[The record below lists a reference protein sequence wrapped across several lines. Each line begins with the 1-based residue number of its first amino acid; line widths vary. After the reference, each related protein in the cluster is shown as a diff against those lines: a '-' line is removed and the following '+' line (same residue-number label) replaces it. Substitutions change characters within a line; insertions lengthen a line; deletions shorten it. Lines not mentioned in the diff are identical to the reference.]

1 MTLTESGRF
10 RLCVL
15 ANAVYSLGA
24 GVPPTVKQQVGF
36 EKEESELGFR
46 VGNREEFVLLSVCI
60 AQTRYS

>member
-24 GVPPTVKQQVGF
+24 GVTPTVQAAGRLRKGR
-36 EKEESELGFR
+36 SELGFR